1 VVFFPRSASSF
12 QAWDTFLLTKPIE
25 NIFFF
30 YRHVILIRGETKN
43 ATLYEH
49 DVDEVVQPPLQFI
62 FFPMDGFQ
70 MSYAL
75 GPSHDFVKK
84 IE

>member
-1 VVFFPRSASSF
+1 
-12 QAWDTFLLTKPIE
+12 
-25 NIFFF
+25 
-30 YRHVILIRGETKN
+30 LIRGETKN